1 MTPKFQIFRRK
12 WKHFYNLCKPGETV
26 NSARAADHPNNS
38 FIFEMESL
46 QTCPGPAGEEGDH
59 GDDDH
64 VDLPRTRLPR
74 II

>member
-46 QTCPGPAGEEGDH
+46 QTCPGTVGCDG
-59 GDDDH
+59 DH
-64 VDLPRTRLPR
+64 VDLPNTRLPR

>member
-1 MTPKFQIFRRK
+1 M
-12 WKHFYNLCKPGETV
+12 
-26 NSARAADHPNNS
+26 NSAGAADHPNNS

-59 GDDDH
+59 GDLPGPKGEEGDHGDGDH
-64 VDLPRTRLPR
+64 VDLPHTRLPG